1 MGSRTD
7 PKKVN
12 RGISAAR
19 AGKHAVEAIRECESH
34 RASQERSVVYA
45 EDGSEVWKRNQDV
58 GYAHGLALGRQY
70 SGIAA
75 KQKANKANVEEVRIP
90 QRVLL
95 RKCHVGICNRG
106 ISGSKVDER

>member
-19 AGKHAVEAIRECESH
+19 AGKCADEAIRECESH

-75 KQKANKANVEEVRIP
+75 KQKANVEEVRIP

-106 ISGSKVDER
+106 IS